1 MVLGA
6 NMELYGGGRWR
17 KITGVKTSYS
27 KNFGNY
33 LLFDVTTVVSPPTK
47 RVPTYGFSTRLSTPN
62 YTPVAPLPG
71 ATINSEFELELKLRF
86 AWESTDLVNKG
97 YGRIK
102 IPYYLIRLGRGIAF
116 FSLRVEISDTNASLN
131 HSNFI
136 TQLPMPMPATV
147 SFLL

>member
-17 KITGVKTSYS
+17 KITSVKTSYS
-27 KNFGNY
+27 ENYGNY
-33 LLFDVTTVVSPPTK
+33 LLFDVTVVSPPTK

-62 YTPVAPLPG
+62 YAPVAPLPDT
-71 ATINSEFELELKLRF
+71 TINSEFELELKLRF

-116 FSLRVEISDTNASLN
+116 FSLRVEISDTNVSLN
-131 HSNFI
+131 HRNFI
-136 TQLPMPMPATV
+136 TQLPMPMPAPV
-147 SFLL
+147 SVLF